1 MKTVKFKNGDSMPI
15 FGLGTW
21 KSAPGEVYK
30 AVKEAIRIGYRHI
43 DCAPVYGNETE
54 IGQALTECFNE
65 GLVSRDELWITSKVW
80 NNAHASEDVLPA
92 IQQTLADLQIDYLDL
107 LLMHWPVVIR
117 KGITFHESGSD
128 LISLDDIP
136 IIETWTQMEA
146 SVDKGLCRNIGVSNF
161 SIVKLAALVE
171 ASRIKP
177 EMNQVELHPYLQQ
190 PKMLEFCK
198 ANSIHLTAYAPLGSG
213 DRPDRLKTDN
223 QPIILENPTILKLA
237 ERLNTTPA
245 QLLISWA
252 IHRNTVVIPKSV
264 NVDRIKQ
271 NLDSVE
277 LSLSEDDM
285 DEIAKLDT
293 HTRYVSGSF
302 WALKDSPYT
311 IENLWDE

>member
-1 MKTVKFKNGDSMPI
+1 MKTVQFKNGDSMPI

-21 KSAPGEVYK
+21 KSAPGDVYK

-43 DCAPVYGNETE
+43 DCAAIYGNETE

-65 GLVSRDELWITSKVW
+65 GIVSRDELWITSKVW

-92 IQQTLADLQIDYLDL
+92 IQKTLADLQLDYLDL

-117 KGITFHESGSD
+117 QGITFHESGSD
-128 LISLDDIP
+128 LVSLDDIP
-136 IIETWTQMEA
+136 IIETWTQMEV

-161 SIVKLAALVE
+161 SIVKLQALVE

-177 EMNQVELHPYLQQ
+177 EMNQIELHPYLQQ

-198 ANSIHLTAYAPLGSG
+198 ANNIHLTAYAPLGSG

-237 ERLNTTPA
+237 ERLNTSPA

-264 NVDRIKQ
+264 NADRIKQ

-277 LSLSEDDM
+277 LSLSEDVM
-285 DEIAKLDT
+285 EEIAKLDT
-293 HTRYVSGSF
+293 HTRYVSGNF
-302 WALKDSPYT
+302 WAIEGSPYT

>member
-1 MKTVKFKNGDSMPI
+1 MKSVQFKNGDSMPT

-43 DCAPVYGNETE
+43 DCAPIYGNEAE
-54 IGQALTECFNE
+54 VGQALTECVNE
-65 GLVSRDELWITSKVW
+65 GLVRRDELWITSKVW

-92 IQQTLADLQIDYLDL
+92 IQKTLTDLQIDYLDL
-107 LLMHWPVVIR
+107 LLIHWPVVIR
-117 KGITFHESGSD
+117 KGLTYHESGSD

-136 IIETWTQMEA
+136 IIETWRQMEVG
-146 SVDKGLCRNIGVSNF
+146 VDKGLCRNIGVSNF
-161 SIVKLAALVE
+161 SIVKLEALIE

-190 PKMLEFCK
+190 PKMLDFCK
-198 ANSIHLTAYAPLGSG
+198 DNNLHLTAYAPLGSG
-213 DRPDRLKTDN
+213 DRPDMLKTDN
-223 QPIILENPTILKLA
+223 QPIILENPTIIEIS

-252 IHRNTVVIPKSV
+252 MHRGTVVIPKSV
-264 NVDRIKQ
+264 NADRLKQ
-271 NLDSVE
+271 NLGSVE

-285 DEIAKLDT
+285 EKIAKLDT
-293 HTRYVSGSF
+293 HTRYVNGSF
-302 WALKDSPYT
+302 WALEGSPYT
-311 IENLWDE
+311 MDNLWDE